1 MSAANQAKSSLVSVT
16 KLDTNEA
23 RFVKPV
29 LIQYNLAKDGKQQ
42 LMKWEAVLAHDS
54 VAVILYNKSNGKLVF
69 VKQFRPAVMMSSI
82 YNYKNEKREKPFRC
96 DGYTLEL
103 CAGIV
108 DKEGKNVHEIARE
121 EILEEVGYDV
131 DAKDIRMITSYRVH
145 QGINGAMQYL
155 FFAEVE
161 DSKRVSKGGGI
172 HGESIEVVE
181 LSIDEC
187 KEKVVNCMDDDAI
200 CSRSGSLLFAIN
212 WVIYEY
218 LPKQN
223 KSQ

>member
-1 MSAANQAKSSLVSVT
+1 MSANQAKSSLVSVT

-29 LIQYNLAKDGKQQ
+29 LIQYNLARDGKQQ

-54 VAVILYNKSNGKLVF
+54 VAIILYNKSNDKLVF
-69 VKQFRPAVMMSSI
+69 VKQFRPAVMMSSL
-82 YNYKNEKREKPFRC
+82 YNYKNEKREKPYRS

-103 CAGIV
+103 CAGII
-108 DKEGKNVHEIARE
+108 DKEGLNTHQIAKE
-121 EILEEVGYDV
+121 EILEEVGYDL
-131 DAKDIRMITSYRVH
+131 DPNDIRMITSYRVH

-161 DSKRVSKGGGI
+161 DSKRVNKGGGI

-187 KEKVVNCMDDDAI
+187 KKKVVYCHDDEAI

-212 WVIYEY
+212 WVIHEY
-218 LPKQN
+218 LPTK
-223 KSQ
+223 KE